1 MTLDILSTGA
11 LIEGVN
17 VLTTSAS
24 NVILDAS
31 SSSFI
36 KFVGSESQIVVL
48 PNAQTCLNGHHF
60 FIINKSSLELNVL
73 YEDNSNFISI
83 SPNKYQNIRLFDNST
98 SNGVWEDSL
107 FGSITGDLQACYD
120 LGNTII
126 TESGKSVEIT
136 GTGKL
141 QVTGNIFTDFIKAS
155 GNIIFKLG
163 SNSCFVLDSVGS
175 PTENIPRYNNSGI
188 ELQTLKASLSQIGS
202 GTLGTI
208 LGGANNTASGGT
220 VLGGKDNKTSGSYSN
235 SIIAGSE
242 NYSAVDFSS
251 IIGGYK
257 NNIIGYNIILGGA
270 ENTTGGSAGGYK
282 NYFSTTLGSFILG
295 GRNLFFG
302 GVNSVIVGG
311 AVDYNFYSFYS
322 DRCVILG
329 GSTNAQLSDNSIVCG
344 FVGIDTTSCDF
355 GIGNNYLLADTR
367 SLYDPDVDPLSIEEN
382 GYSLGFLAKSDTCS
396 MHVGNQQ
403 SYLRYSAFYYT
414 SDYDGSVSPYF
425 YTPEDREGTLFS
437 RWVAVKNGE
446 IFNGLKVKFINLI
459 ESQYTPDQIFY
470 VVNRNTN
477 EYQLSLTKNGTAIS
491 LDDESGHTTV
501 QIVQDNRL
509 YLHTIN
515 TNHQSAA
522 VSLSAPTDLIDDV
535 NYILPDSVGGKNL
548 FLATDGIENLDWQYK
563 GFTSTT
569 SIPITAAGDLITN
582 TLFANTLNDGDVIEI
597 CGYGTNAS
605 AENITVVVKIGG
617 NVIYSLTTSDTDW
630 VLPTIRFIYSS
641 ADNKLKTLIYQS
653 GVENINFDR
662 TISNEI
668 KITQTTSFNITLEN
682 IFFNVLRS

>member
-1 MTLDILSTGA
+1 LTLDILSTGA

-24 NVILDAS
+24 NVILDAN

-36 KFVGSESQIVVL
+36 KFVGSESQTVVL
-48 PNAQTCLNGHHF
+48 PNALTCLNGHHF
-60 FIINKSSLELNVL
+60 FIINKSSLEINIL
-73 YEDNSNFISI
+73 YEDNNSFISI
-83 SPNKYQNIRLFDNST
+83 SPNKYQNIRLFDNAT

-126 TESGKSVEIT
+126 TETGKSVEIT

-141 QVTGNIFTDFIKAS
+141 QVTGSIFTDFIKAS
-155 GNIIFKLG
+155 GNLLFKLG
-163 SNSCFVLDSVGS
+163 ANNCFVLDSVGS
-175 PTENIPRYNNSGI
+175 PTENITRYNNSGI
-188 ELQTLKASLSQIGS
+188 ELQTLKASSAQIGS

-208 LGGANNTASGGT
+208 LGGANNSGGT
-220 VLGGKDNKTSGSYSN
+220 VLGGKDNTTSGYTN

-242 NYSAVDFSS
+242 NSSDVGYSS

-257 NNIIGYNIILGGA
+257 NIIIGYNIILGGA
-270 ENTTGGSAGGYK
+270 ENTGGSAGGY
-282 NYFSTTLGSFILG
+282 NNIFSTTLGSFILG

-355 GIGNNYLLADTR
+355 GIGNNYF
-367 SLYDPDVDPLSIEEN
+367 LSDGFSAN

-403 SYLRYSAFYYT
+403 SYLRYYAAYYM
-414 SDYDGSVSPYF
+414 SDSEGLSYVPV
-425 YTPEDREGTLFS
+425 PRAGTLFG
-437 RWVAVKNGE
+437 NLITNNNN
-446 IFNGLKVKFINLI
+446 IFNGLKVKLPDLY
-459 ESQYTPDQIFY
+459 SDQIFY
-470 VVNRNTN
+470 VVNRTTDD
-477 EYQLSLTKNGTAIS
+477 YQLSQTKNGTAIS
-491 LDDESGHTTV
+491 LDEEFGNTTFE
-501 QIVQDNRL
+501 IVQDNRL
-509 YLHTIN
+509 YLHTTN
-515 TNHQSAA
+515 TSNQSAA
-522 VSLSAPTDLIDDV
+522 VSLSAPTGLTDDV
-535 NYILPDSVGGKNL
+535 NYILPDSVGAKNL

-569 SIPITAAGDLITN
+569 SVPSTGDLITN

-597 CGYGTNAS
+597 CGYGTNAG
-605 AENITVVVKIGG
+605 ADNITVVVKIGS

-641 ADNKLKTLIYQS
+641 VDTKLKTLIYQS

-662 TISNEI
+662 TIPNEI
-668 KITQTTSFNITLEN
+668 KITQSTAFNITLEN

>member
-31 SSSFI
+31 SSFI
-36 KFVGSESQIVVL
+36 KFVGSESQTVVL

-60 FIINKSSLELNVL
+60 FIINKSSLEINIL
-73 YEDNSNFISI
+73 YEDNSSFISI
-83 SPNKYQNIRLFDNST
+83 SPNKYQNIRLFDNAT

-126 TESGKSVEIT
+126 TETGKSVEIT

-141 QVTGNIFTDFIKAS
+141 QVTGSIFTDFIKAS
-155 GNIIFKLG
+155 GNILFKLG
-163 SNSCFVLDSVGS
+163 NDNCFVLDSVGS
-175 PTENIPRYNNSGI
+175 PTENITRYNNSGI
-188 ELQTLKASLSQIGS
+188 ELQTLKASPSQIGS

-208 LGGANNTASGGT
+208 LGGANNSSMGGT
-220 VLGGKDNKTSGSYSN
+220 VLGGKDNSSYSN

-242 NYSAVDFSS
+242 NYSSYGFSS

-270 ENTTGGSAGGYK
+270 ENTTGGSAGGY
-282 NYFSTTLGSFILG
+282 NNNFSTTLGSFILG

-355 GIGNNYLLADTR
+355 GIGNNYF
-367 SLYDPDVDPLSIEEN
+367 LSTGFSAN

-403 SYLRYSAFYYT
+403 SYLRYFAAYYMYDSAGLSY
-414 SDYDGSVSPYF
+414 VPV
-425 YTPEDREGTLFS
+425 PRAGTLFG
-437 RWVAVKNGE
+437 NLITNNNN
-446 IFNGLKVKFINLI
+446 IFNGLKVKLPDLY
-459 ESQYTPDQIFY
+459 SDQIFY
-470 VVNRNTN
+470 VVNRTTDD
-477 EYQLSLTKNGTAIS
+477 YQLSQTKNGTAIS
-491 LDDESGHTTV
+491 LDLEFWNTTF

-509 YLHTIN
+509 YLHTTN
-515 TNHQSAA
+515 TSNQSAA

-535 NYILPDSVGGKNL
+535 NYILPDSVGAKNL

-569 SIPITAAGDLITN
+569 SVPSTGDLITN

-597 CGYGTNAS
+597 CGYGTNVG

-617 NVIYSLTTSDTDW
+617 NVIYSLTTSDTYW

-641 ADNKLKTLIYQS
+641 VDFKLKTLIYQS
-653 GVENINFDR
+653 GVVENINFDR
-662 TISNEI
+662 TIPNEI
-668 KITQTTSFNITLEN
+668 KITQSTAFNITLEN
-682 IFFNVLRS
+682 VFFNVLRS